1 MSANWPK
8 AASLV
13 APHMSAFGGKG
24 TWRFALHMSA
34 FDPKRTSAVL
44 AFFAPSSW
52 QAKSVRCSTLSLGAT
67 MRRRQFIKLIA
78 GSAASW
84 PFAAHAQQPDRMRR
98 IGVLMSLTAD
108 DAEAQ
113 ARLAAFV
120 RGLRDLGRVE
130 GRDVRIDVRW
140 TGNADNARKPAAE
153 LVALAPDIILAS
165 GGTVVG
171 ALLQAT
177 RTVPIV
183 FTNTADPVGGGLV
196 ASLSRPG
203 GNATGFISTDYGMSG
218 KWLELLKE
226 IAPRVTRA
234 AVLRDPA
241 IPQGIGQFGA
251 IQSAAPSLGLEVSPV
266 NVSDAGELERDVT
279 AFAGGANGGMIVTG
293 SGITIV
299 HRDLI
304 VTLAAQ

>member
-1 MSANWPK
+1 
-8 AASLV
+8 
-13 APHMSAFGGKG
+13 
-24 TWRFALHMSA
+24 
-34 FDPKRTSAVL
+34 
-44 AFFAPSSW
+44 
-52 QAKSVRCSTLSLGAT
+52 
-67 MRRRQFIKLIA
+67 MRRRQFIKLIIET
-78 GSAASW
+78 AASW

-120 RGLRDLGRVE
+120 RGLRDLGLVE

-196 ASLSRPG
+196 ASL
-203 GNATGFISTDYGMSG
+203 
-218 KWLELLKE
+218 
-226 IAPRVTRA
+226 
-234 AVLRDPA
+234 
-241 IPQGIGQFGA
+241 
-251 IQSAAPSLGLEVSPV
+251 
-266 NVSDAGELERDVT
+266 
-279 AFAGGANGGMIVTG
+279 
-293 SGITIV
+293 
-299 HRDLI
+299 
-304 VTLAAQ
+304 

>member
-1 MSANWPK
+1 MQRREFITLIGGAAAWP
-8 AASLV
+8 L
-13 APHMSAFGGKG
+13 
-24 TWRFALHMSA
+24 
-34 FDPKRTSAVL
+34 AV
-44 AFFAPSSW
+44 
-52 QAKSVRCSTLSLGAT
+52 R
-67 MRRRQFIKLIA
+67 
-78 GSAASW
+78 
-84 PFAAHAQQPDRMRR
+84 AQQPDRMRR

-120 RGLRDLGRVE
+120 GGLRELSMTE
-130 GRDVRIDVRW
+130 GRDVRIDIRW
-140 TGNADNARKPAAE
+140 AGNADNARKLAAE
-153 LVALAPDIILAS
+153 LVALAPDVILAS

-183 FTNTADPVGGGLV
+183 FTQTGDPVGGGLV

-203 GNATGFISTDYGMSG
+203 GNATGFISTDYGVSG

-251 IQSAAPSLGLEVSPV
+251 IQSVAPSLGLEVSPV
-266 NVSDAGELERDVT
+266 NVRGAGELERDVT
-279 AFAGGANGGMIVTG
+279 AFAGGSNGGMIVTG
-293 SGITIV
+293 SGITRSSRSN
-299 HRDLI
+299 HCARG
-304 VTLAAQ
+304 